1 MSLVEL
7 NLWGQESGLVEEP
20 QLMKTHVR
28 KQRPHLCFQ
37 HPEAHR
43 LFGVHAKQQ
52 VSHMR
57 YGHSP
62 FLRKKKKAFLLV
74 ESKD

>member
-43 LFGVHAKQQ
+43 LFGVHAQQQ
-52 VSHMR
+52 VGHMR

-62 FLRKKKKAFLLV
+62 FLRKKKAFLLV